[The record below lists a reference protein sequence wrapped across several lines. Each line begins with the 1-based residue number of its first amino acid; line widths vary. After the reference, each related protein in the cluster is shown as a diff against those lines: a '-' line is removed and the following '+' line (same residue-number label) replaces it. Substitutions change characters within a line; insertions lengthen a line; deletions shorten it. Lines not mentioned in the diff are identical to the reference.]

1 MKMSGNLIPIVAGDL
16 LSQPELVGPARG
28 SYTGERILQD
38 ERRCMEI
45 AIAVLQGQS
54 KRAVAAQHSVARE
67 TIDVV
72 MYEAARRG
80 WIRPVLDRLQALA
93 AGNAEQAGRVL
104 AATLDKL
111 EDGDLSHETR
121 DALYKLSEVFRVQS
135 DFARV
140 GMGAPTS
147 IHESK
152 EVRVSASAD
161 DLRRLVEKVQ
171 SRSSRS
177 SDVES
182 GGKLQFAGV
191 SGAVAA
197 ADTVMDTKPAGLVV
211 ETEVISDRAGQAG
224 GMGGGGSAA
233 AEGSKCGIGS
243 GPSGQEAK
251 SDA

>member
-1 MKMSGNLIPIVAGDL
+1 MKMSDGNLIPIVAGDL

-111 EDGDLSHETR
+111 EDRDLSHETR

-140 GMGAPTS
+140 GMGSPTS

-161 DLRRLVEKVQ
+161 DLRRLVEKVK
-171 SRSSRS
+171 SRS

-191 SGAVAA
+191 SGALTA